1 MNLNEIRN
9 PDFLRTLDEKQLD
22 ELAGEIR
29 EFLIQN
35 ISKTGGH
42 LASNLGVVELT
53 IALHR
58 VFSVPEDKVFFD
70 VGHQC
75 YTHKILTGR
84 ADRFPT
90 LKQFQGLSGFQ
101 KRNESLYDVW
111 EAGHSSTS
119 LSAALGMAV
128 ARDLHHGTYSIVP
141 VIGDGALSSG
151 MSLEALNQIGSEKRK
166 IIIVFNDNN
175 MSISRNVGAMA
186 KGFSKLRAGKGY
198 NDLKRNMKKGL
209 IRNSVGRAVYT
220 GLKSIKDTVRDT
232 IIDEGIFGEFNL
244 DYLGPVDGHNLH
256 DLIEALETARTHER
270 PVVVHVITKKG
281 KGYPF
286 CENDIDGKWHG
297 IGPFDIHTG
306 REKHET
312 PAGFISWSALMSNTV
327 TELAAEN
334 KEIAAVTPAMVY
346 GSCLQTFFARYPER
360 SFDCGIS
367 EEHAA
372 TFCAGLALSG
382 MRPYFTVYS
391 SFLQRAYDQINHD
404 ICRMD
409 LPVVI
414 GIDRAGL
421 CGGDGDTHHG
431 VFDIGLLKALPNMI
445 LAAPST
451 GEEAKDMLYTA
462 FRTNHPYAIRFSK
475 DFVKDPGKYQM
486 RTIETGKWEMYND
499 APENKVIVLTYGTD
513 VQTLLNKVTVNALP
527 VTVVNC
533 RFLKPIDTA
542 MLSDIAKRGASVIVY
557 ETDMLENGLGA
568 SVLEYLNDQG
578 LSMKIRRFGIPD
590 RYVPQG
596 SNHQLKRMM
605 GIDLN
610 SLMDEIIKDL
620 EHAEISVH

>member
-1 MNLNEIRN
+1 MDLNEIRN
-9 PDFLRTLDEKQLD
+9 PDFLRTMDEKQLG
-22 ELAGEIR
+22 ELAQEIR
-29 EFLIQN
+29 EFLIKN
-35 ISKTGGH
+35 ISRTGGH

-84 ADRFPT
+84 ADRFDT
-90 LKQFQGLSGFQ
+90 LRHFQGLSGFQ
-101 KRNESLYDVW
+101 KRSESIYDVW

-128 ARDLHHGTYSIVP
+128 ARDLDHRNYAVVP
-141 VIGDGALSSG
+141 VIGDGALGSG
-151 MSLEALNQIGSEKRK
+151 MALEALNQIGSEKRNL
-166 IIIVFNDNN
+166 IIVFNDNN

-186 KGFSKLRAGKGY
+186 KGFSKLRAGRGY
-198 NDLKRNMKKGL
+198 NDLKRSMKKGL
-209 IRNSVGRAVYT
+209 RSNSFGRIVYS

-244 DYLGPVDGHNLH
+244 DYLGPVDGHNIH
-256 DLIEALETARTHER
+256 DLIEALETARSHEG
-270 PVVVHVITKKG
+270 PIVVHVITKKG

-286 CENDIDGKWHG
+286 CENDLDGKWHG

-312 PAGFISWSALMSNTV
+312 PAGYLSWSALMSNTV
-327 TELAAEN
+327 LSLAEEN
-334 KEIAAVTPAMVY
+334 PAIVAVTPAMIY
-346 GSCLQTFFARYPER
+346 GSCLQPFFARFPER
-360 SFDCGIS
+360 SFDCGIA

-382 MRPYFTVYS
+382 KRPYFTVYS

-421 CGGDGDTHHG
+421 SGADGDTHHG
-431 VFDIGLLKALPNMI
+431 VFDIGLLKAVPNMI
-445 LAAPST
+445 LCEPADA
-451 GEEAKDMLYTA
+451 EEAMDMLYTG
-462 FRTNHPYAIRFSK
+462 FSGNHPYAIRFPR
-475 DFVKDPGKYQM
+475 DYVKDPGNYTMK
-486 RTIETGKWEMYND
+486 TIETGTWQMLND
-499 APENKVIVLTYGTD
+499 APDNRIIVMTYGPD
-513 VQTLLNKVTVNALP
+513 VHTLLQKITVNSLP

-533 RFLKPIDTA
+533 RFMKPIDTA
-542 MLSDIAKRGASVIVY
+542 MIEEIAARNLPVIVY
-557 ETDMLENGLGA
+557 ESDMLENGLGA
-568 SVLEYLNDQG
+568 SILEYCSDRG
-578 LSMKIRRFGIPD
+578 LDMKIRRFGIPD

-596 SNHQLKRMM
+596 SISQLRRMM

-610 SLMDEIIKDL
+610 TVFDEIVKDL
-620 EHAEISVH
+620 EHAEVSVH